1 FSGFGGDLQAVVWLG
16 RDDNGKT
23 PLTGATGALQV
34 WASFMR
40 KAHPQSLEMP
50 MPENVVMAWVD
61 AQTGQGS
68 AADCP
73 NAVQMPYIRGSEPA
87 QGPGCGSQN
96 PAGEVMDWV
105 RGWLN

>member
-1 FSGFGGDLQAVVWLG
+1 SNDSRDSWFSGFGGDLQAVVWLG
-16 RDDNGKT
+16 RDDHGKT

-73 NAVQMPYIRGSEPA
+73 K
-87 QGPGCGSQN
+87 
-96 PAGEVMDWV
+96 
-105 RGWLN
+105 

>member
-1 FSGFGGDLQAVVWLG
+1 MVWLG

-73 NAVQMPYIRGSEPA
+73 NAVQMPLFVAASPPRA
-87 QGPGCGSQN
+87 QA
-96 PAGEVMDWV
+96 AGEPEPRR
-105 RGWLN
+105 RGDGLGTWLAE